1 VYGCAMDPP
10 ILAGVTHRYVQA
22 RGARLHYAEAG
33 SGEDVVLL
41 LHGWP
46 QHWWEWREVIP
57 ALAGER
63 RVIALD
69 LRGFGWSQATPRGYL
84 KEELASD
91 VLAVLDALGIERVT
105 LVGHDWGGFVGFLCC
120 LRAPERFEGFFALN
134 IIGPWVGVGTGVRNT
149 WRFGYQWLLAA
160 PLLGSLAQ
168 RSGWLTRLLLVGG
181 VARRG
186 SWRREDRE
194 LFVARLRPRARA
206 AAGVQLYRTFW
217 MRELVPML
225 RGRYDGQ
232 RLRVPT
238 KMLHGSSDPVVTR
251 EMVERVRMHADELE
265 IEYVDGVSHFIVD
278 EAPALVIERLLAF
291 VARPAPSTAA

>member
-1 VYGCAMDPP
+1 MEPP
-10 ILAGVTHRYVQA
+10 ALAGVTHRYVQA
-22 RGARLHYAEAG
+22 REARFHYAEAG

-57 ALAGER
+57 ALAGGR

-91 VLAVLDALGIERVT
+91 VLAVLDELGIERVT

-120 LRAPERFEGFFALN
+120 LRAPERFERFFALN

-181 VARRG
+181 VAKRG

-194 LFVARLRPRARA
+194 LFVARLRSRARA

-225 RGRYDGQ
+225 RGRYDGR
-232 RLRVPT
+232 RLQVPT
-238 KMLHGSSDPVVTR
+238 KMLHGSADPVVTR
-251 EMVERVRMHADELE
+251 EMVERVRRHADELE

-278 EAPALVIERLLAF
+278 EAPALVIERLLTF
-291 VARPAPSTAA
+291 IGGR